1 MKILELRIYYATAAL
16 YWHNRTAISHLR

>member
-16 YWHNRTAISHLR
+16 YCHNRTAIPHLK